1 MGITG
6 YTTKTKENL
15 QLDSGAYYKNFI
27 VGTDTV
33 ATASTKL
40 IGATNE
46 GGSFTAKATYRNVPV
61 DGVHGDLK
69 DMVFIDKWDVNL
81 AVNTMEITTDNLKM
95 ALGAA
100 DVSVG
105 EVKWDLVEGRMDV
118 TDADFLDNI
127 TFVGRISGSQ
137 EPIIIQVLNALCID
151 GLVLASKDNGNAVV
165 ALNFKG
171 HVENANDK
179 PPFKIYRP
187 KVSV

>member
-1 MGITG
+1 MALTG

-15 QLDSGAYYKNFI
+15 QLDSGAYYKNFQ

-33 ATASTKL
+33 ETASAKL
-40 IGATNE
+40 IGATSD
-46 GGSFTAKATYRNVPV
+46 GGSFTAKATYRNVTV

-69 DMVFIDKWDVNL
+69 DMVFIDRWDVNMT
-81 AVNTMEITTDNLKM
+81 VNTMEITTDNLKM

-100 DVSVG
+100 DTSVG
-105 EVKWDLVEGRMDV
+105 EVKWDLIEGRMDV
-118 TDADFLDNI
+118 ADADFSENI

-137 EPIIIQVLNALCID
+137 EPIIIQVLNALCTE
-151 GLVLASKDNGNAVV
+151 GLVLDSKDNGNAVV

-171 HVENANDK
+171 HLEGPGDKK

-187 KVSV
+187 KNG